1 MKFIRAILLAA
12 FSASLATTA
21 NAESKHLSVG
31 VILPLS
37 GPGAVFGEAA
47 RNAITLASEEI
58 DSEGAVKV
66 KLIFE
71 DSKTE
76 SRLSVSAYHRLTS
89 VAKVDAVVG
98 DLWDYTVIPLIPLSA
113 SSKTL
118 TISPLMM
125 DFSPEHTSKSEY
137 FWTLGS
143 KVGSLKPPVERFLD
157 LHPQANRIG
166 IFCWDNPWGEAHLK
180 MWREVAQTH
189 GREVV
194 VEACDGDFAS
204 DLRAVTRR
212 MMAQKSELMMAAT
225 IISTFAKR
233 ISELKS
239 PAPVLTTSDIR
250 DSLRDPAFD
259 KRLLEGYYFTDWK
272 EPKEFADRY
281 LKRFGTPPV
290 HEASK
295 SYYALI
301 ALRDAALAQREGEA
315 LADVIRRVVVKKTD
329 GATIDFSK
337 RPYPNDSS
345 ATLFKVVNGEAVEQA
360 LKN

>member
-1 MKFIRAILLAA
+1 MKFIRAVVISLFSLSFTTIASAA
-12 FSASLATTA
+12 PK
-21 NAESKHLSVG
+21 ELSVG

-58 DSEGAVKV
+58 NGEGATKI
-66 KLIFE
+66 KLLIE

-76 SRLSVSAYHRLTS
+76 SRLAVSAYHRLTS
-89 VAKVDAVVG
+89 VEKVDAVVG
-98 DLWDYTVIPLIPLSA
+98 DLWDFTVIPLIPLSA

-125 DFSPEHTSKSEY
+125 DFSPEQLSKSEY

-143 KVGSLKPPVERFLD
+143 RVGSLQPPLERFLD
-157 LHPQANRIG
+157 LHPQGKRIG
-166 IFCWDNPWGEAHLK
+166 IFCWDNPWGQAHLK
-180 MWREVAQTH
+180 MWKEVAQAR

-194 VEACDGDFAS
+194 VEACDSDFAS

-212 MMAQKSELMMAAT
+212 MVAQRSEIMIAAT

-233 ISELKS
+233 MSEIKS
-239 PAPVLTTSDIR
+239 KAPVLTTSDIR
-250 DSLRDPAFD
+250 DSLKDSAFD
-259 KRLLEGYYFTDWK
+259 KKLLDGYYFTDWA
-272 EPKEFADRY
+272 EPKEFAKRY

-295 SYYALI
+295 SYYTLI
-301 ALRDAALAQREGEA
+301 SLRDAALLKRDDEE
-315 LADVIRRVVVKKTD
+315 LADAIRRVIVKKED
-329 GATIDFSK
+329 GTTVDFS
-337 RPYPNDSS
+337 RSPYPNESP
-345 ATLFKVVNGEAVEQA
+345 ATLFKVVNGEVIEQM
-360 LKN
+360 